1 MNCIEFNDIRFAY
14 PPVPGDTDEN
24 GNQLV
29 PAPVFDHFT
38 AALPEGFVSLV
49 GPNAAGKSTFMLLAA
64 GRMLP
69 QQGTVSLFG
78 KNTAR
83 LSEAERDALASFI
96 YQNMEFE
103 TDDTA
108 GNLLAYVFTHGLFGG
123 SAAAIGGSTAAAVGG
138 SAAAVGNGKIA
149 GASDET
155 APDISAN
162 GGDSLLEQVVSVLEL
177 GSVLHRKLTG
187 LSKGEMQRVIIAF
200 ALLYG
205 SKSIF
210 MDEPL
215 FALEDRQ
222 KRTALAYLKKYAA
235 TFGVTVYI
243 SMHELELSRVYADS
257 VLLFYPNRDMD
268 FGTPE
273 EVLTPEALEKAYGVP
288 AAMLKDSEALTRKTL
303 KEQAEAISRLPR
315 EH

>member
-14 PPVPGDTDEN
+14 PPVPDDTDEN

-123 SAAAIGGSTAAAVGG
+123 SAAA
-138 SAAAVGNGKIA
+138 VGNGKIA

-162 GGDSLLEQVVSVLEL
+162 GGDSLLEQIVSVLEL

-243 SMHELELSRVYADS
+243 SMHVLELSRAYADS

-303 KEQAEAISRLPR
+303 KEQAEAISRLPH